1 MVLHETKTINT
12 TRMEVIVDWYPDKGV
27 WEVISVLVTDIE
39 TEEQVQVADLL
50 GLGFLNVLDEILDS
64 FDWNEIYRQ
73 TKLGYETEN

>member
-12 TRMEVIVDWYPDKGV
+12 TRMEVIVDWYEDKGV

-39 TEEQVQVADLL
+39 TDEQVQVADLL

-73 TKLGYETEN
+73 TKLGYDTEN

>member
-1 MVLHETKTINT
+1 
-12 TRMEVIVDWYPDKGV
+12 MEVIVDWYEDKGV

-39 TEEQVQVADLL
+39 TDEQVQVADLL

-73 TKLGYETEN
+73 TKLGYDTEN